1 MTWKDEDARKKPFV
15 GFNEPELT
23 PEELADMRK
32 KCGGV
37 PLSRVWEYLA
47 SLPDYV
53 PTDKFNRMERMPYKP
68 GVDEHDYRK

>member
-1 MTWKDEDARKKPFV
+1 
-15 GFNEPELT
+15 
-23 PEELADMRK
+23 MRK

-53 PTDKFNRMERMPYKP
+53 PTDKFNRMERTPYKP
-68 GVDEHDYRK
+68 GVDEHDYRNWNFTIIHILLTICFNYYKKT